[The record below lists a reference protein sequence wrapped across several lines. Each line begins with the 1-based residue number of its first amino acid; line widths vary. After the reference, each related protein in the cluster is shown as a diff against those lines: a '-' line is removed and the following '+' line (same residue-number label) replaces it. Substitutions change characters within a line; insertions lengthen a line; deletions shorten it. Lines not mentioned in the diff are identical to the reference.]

1 MSAEYKNVWGG
12 VSYPG
17 LMTSVNKCENDITP
31 FVAHHQSPLRG
42 DSEKASIDVHDHF
55 LIQGG

>member
-1 MSAEYKNVWGG
+1 MSAEYKKN
-12 VSYPG
+12 YCD

-31 FVAHHQSPLRG
+31 FGVHHQSPLRG

-55 LIQGG
+55 LIHGG